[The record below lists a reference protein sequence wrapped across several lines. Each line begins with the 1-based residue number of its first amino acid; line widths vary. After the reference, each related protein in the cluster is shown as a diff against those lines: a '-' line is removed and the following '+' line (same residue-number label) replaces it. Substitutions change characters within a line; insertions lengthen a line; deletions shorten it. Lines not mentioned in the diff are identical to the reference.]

1 MARAAAFSL
10 EFDSKDFERQCLQLA
25 KGYGKLPK
33 YLQNKHIK
41 SAMKQFMTQK
51 GGNLVKSF
59 ANGLP
64 NSNNSKSLYGRRKAK
79 PGQLQRSVGM
89 KTYIERRR
97 RLGGPGWVVKI
108 GPQTDR
114 GSSRRQNKRAGWY
127 AIMVD
132 RGTKQRTR
140 GPDKKLGTIAVKAS
154 RLFGLGSRNLGR
166 IKAQAFFPAILS
178 SMKSMGKEPLEGY
191 MLGALKKAEK
201 ELPKY
206 LSKKK
211 HWHTY

>member
-33 YLQNKHIK
+33 HLQKKHIR
-41 SAMKQFMTQK
+41 SAMKAFMTQK
-51 GGNLVKSF
+51 EGNLVKKF
-59 ANGLP
+59 AGGLP
-64 NSNNSKSLYGRRKAK
+64 SSNSNKSIYGRRKAK

-89 KTYIERRR
+89 KTYFERRR

-114 GSSRRQNKRAGWY
+114 GSSKRQNKRAGWY

-132 RGTKQRTR
+132 RGTKQRKR
-140 GPDKKLGTIAVKAS
+140 GPDKNLGNIGRGAAS
-154 RLFGLGSRNLGR
+154 LFGLGSRNLGK

-178 SMKSMGKEPLEGY
+178 SMKSFGGNALEGY